1 MSSSS
6 NTQGNET
13 TPRKKWYQ
21 HLLSARKDYDLQN
34 TSQKRQIFDAIPV
47 MAGIVWV
54 VLGWIVMVFF
64 FGNFIGFGYLT
75 VFLVVLC
82 ILLLAAEKILDW
94 FEGRGFGKI
103 IEDQADKV
111 KSKVSPPQPRP
122 AAKKA
127 AAPAEPVTRPMSQRP
142 TPAVNPRQAQ
152 ARRSGAQQT
161 QARPSAGNARGTQ
174 DGRGTRRQA
183 RPTPAA
189 SQSSQTPGS
198 YRMKPGTVAREKLS

>member
-64 FGNFIGFGYLT
+64 FGDFIAFGYLT

-82 ILLLAAEKILDW
+82 ILLLVAEKILDW

-103 IEDQADKV
+103 IEDEAAKV
-111 KSKVSPPQPRP
+111 KSKVSPSRPRP
-122 AAKKA
+122 AAKK

-142 TPAVNPRQAQ
+142 TPATNPRQ
-152 ARRSGAQQT
+152 
-161 QARPSAGNARGTQ
+161 N
-174 DGRGTRRQA
+174 
-183 RPTPAA
+183 RPTQNAVPRQNRAQPAA
-189 SQSSQTPGS
+189 SKAREGARQSQSATPVRSSRPAKVYAKG
-198 YRMKPGTVAREKLS
+198 RGEIAREKLS